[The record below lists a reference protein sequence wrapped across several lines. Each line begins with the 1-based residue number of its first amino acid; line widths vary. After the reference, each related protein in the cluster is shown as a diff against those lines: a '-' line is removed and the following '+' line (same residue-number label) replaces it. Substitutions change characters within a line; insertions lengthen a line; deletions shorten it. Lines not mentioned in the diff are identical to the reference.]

1 MTTATLT
8 SKGQTTVPK
17 EIRDHLG
24 ITAGDKL
31 DFHIE
36 TDGRVVVRAATRSI
50 RELKGLLH
58 QSGRAPITLAEM
70 DRAIAEGAARGRS
83 R

>member
-1 MTTATLT
+1 MTTATVT
-8 SKGQTTVPK
+8 SKGRLTVPK

-36 TDGRVVVRAATRSI
+36 VDGRVVVRAAKRSI
-50 RELKGLLH
+50 LELKGLLH
-58 QSGRAPITLAEM
+58 RPGRAPLTLAEM
-70 DRAIAEGAARGRS
+70 DRAIAEGAARGRN